1 MPSHQSCLGSP
12 MYLPYTLALCLETL
26 PTLPSYPLGGHLS
39 YGVMEGQGWLCKI
52 LAVSTPLC
60 IPVHPGFP
68 QARGAGQAHGSA
80 GLLPGEVVARRAE
93 EEAQAEGGSWEGGE
107 EMPGTFLGGFISRSK
122 EEGEGVGRTKEGSQA
137 WDEMPG
143 VEPAICPAH
152 AGLGDKMS

>member
-52 LAVSTPLC
+52 LAVSTPSC

-93 EEAQAEGGSWEGGE
+93 EEAQAEGGFWEGGE
-107 EMPGTFLGGFISRSK
+107 EMPGTEFHFQK
-122 EEGEGVGRTKEGSQA
+122 
-137 WDEMPG
+137 
-143 VEPAICPAH
+143 
-152 AGLGDKMS
+152 